1 MDCKEARPLLDASV
15 DRELSPPDEHRLQQH
30 VVGCDACRRESETVH
45 AVSRAVHRAEYYRAP
60 EGLRARIAAALP
72 AAPLP
77 LDADETRDRVAPT
90 RKQRRFAWLDGW
102 RIPHGGGFGTAAG
115 STASSGKGIG
125 TGWLKG
131 LTGLTGLALA
141 LCAVTAGV
149 ILTLPRPVDDSPF
162 VDELVSSHV
171 RAQLSGRDIDV
182 VSSDQHT
189 VKPWFNG
196 RIDYAPPVEDL
207 TASGF
212 PLVGGRLDYLGHRR
226 VAVLTYHYRKHVIDV
241 YVFPDSDQAIAG
253 PAREIGR
260 EGYSLQRWHD
270 SGMTWWAITDAA
282 PQALTAFETALKARL
297 HGSG

>member
-1 MDCKEARPLLDASV
+1 MDCKDARPLLDASV

-30 VVGCDACRRESETVH
+30 VEGCDACRRESE
-45 AVSRAVHRAEYYRAP
+45 AVRAISRAVRRAEYYRAP
-60 EGLRARIAAALP
+60 EGLRAQIAASLP
-72 AAPLP
+72 AAPLSG
-77 LDADETRDRVAPT
+77 DTDETRDRETPA
-90 RKQRRFAWLDGW
+90 RKRRRFAWLDGW
-102 RIPHGGGFGTAAG
+102 QIPHGGGFGTASG
-115 STASSGKGIG
+115 STTSGRGISA
-125 TGWLKG
+125 GW
-131 LTGLTGLALA
+131 LTGLAIA
-141 LCAVTAGV
+141 LCAVAAGV
-149 ILTLPRPVDDSPF
+149 VLTLPRHVDSTPF

-182 VSSDQHT
+182 ISSDQHT

-241 YVFPDSDQAIAG
+241 YVFPDSDQAVAG
-253 PAREIGR
+253 PAEALGR
-260 EGYSLQRWHD
+260 EGYALARWHD
-270 SGMTWWAITDAA
+270 NGMTWWAITDAA
-282 PQALTAFETALKARL
+282 PDALTAFETALKARL

>member
-1 MDCKEARPLLDASV
+1 MDCKDARPLLDASV

-30 VVGCDACRRESETVH
+30 VEGCDACRRECE
-45 AVSRAVHRAEYYRAP
+45 AVRAINRAMRRAEYYRAP
-60 EGLRARIAAALP
+60 EGLRAQIAASLP

-77 LDADETRDRVAPT
+77 VDVDETRDREAAT
-90 RKQRRFAWLDGW
+90 RKQKRFAWLDGW
-102 RIPHGGGFGTAAG
+102 RIPHAGGFGTAAG
-115 STASSGKGIG
+115 SAASAKGVSA
-125 TGWLKG
+125 GWLA
-131 LTGLTGLALA
+131 GLAGLAIA
-141 LCAVTAGV
+141 LCVVAASVV
-149 ILTLPRPVDDSPF
+149 LTLPRPVGNSPF

-182 VSSDQHT
+182 ISSDQHT

-241 YVFPDSDQAIAG
+241 YVFPDSGQAIAG
-253 PAREIGR
+253 PAEAIDR
-260 EGYSLQRWHD
+260 EGYALARWHD
-270 SGMTWWAITDAA
+270 DGMTWWAITDAA
-282 PQALTAFETALKARL
+282 PEALSAFEAALRARL
-297 HGSG
+297 TSPNE